1 MKKKKLTLSTSASAS
16 NIKRSINIEYAKS
29 QNKNSVIIEKKNI
42 RSGFRKINK
51 QSSRNQIISG
61 IKTDKIFN
69 KNSALIN
76 SDSEQRKLAEQR
88 ATRRVKGQ
96 IVEEKV
102 IKSKPI
108 VKKREYKLTLSR
120 ALDEDNLGFKS
131 RSLASIKRAKRKE
144 NNAISKD
151 ISLKNDKPIVR
162 NVDVPKVITIREL
175 ANRMAEQASSLIK
188 HLLSM
193 GVTATINH
201 SIDADTAEYLIKE
214 FGHNP
219 IRSEKIDI
227 KIDKTVSL
235 SGIDLKKRAPIVTVM
250 GHVDHGKTSLLDSIR
265 DTNIVLG
272 EHGGITQHIG
282 AYQVNMNN
290 EKITFI
296 DTPGHAAFTEMRARG
311 SKLTDIVVLVV
322 AADEG
327 VKPQTIEA
335 IKHAKAAKVPIVVA
349 INKCDLPEANPQ
361 NVKNQLLEHELI
373 AEELSGDTLFAEIS
387 VKAKKNLDKI
397 KENILLQADL
407 LDLKADHKSRASGII
422 LESKIDIGRGPIS
435 TVIITSGTLKKGDYF
450 VSGSTW
456 GKIRALINDK
466 GVTIEQAIPS
476 TPVEIVGMNG
486 PAKAGDD
493 FIVVENESK
502 AKDINVYRKEN
513 LKPEKSSLIFATQES
528 AFKDKKIKELNII
541 IKSDVHGSS
550 EAIKT
555 AILNIKNDEVLPKII
570 HSDIGLITET
580 DVVLARASNAVLVAF
595 NVKASKE
602 AKKMSENNKID
613 IKYFNIIYEVLDFIK
628 SKLSGMLKP
637 NIKETIIGSAEVM
650 QIFKVSKFGKVAGSK
665 VTEGEINQDSNA
677 RLIRDGNVIYTGK
690 INSIY
695 KEKNVAKQVSA
706 GLECGIILKDF
717 ADYKEKDI
725 IEAYSAIITEKR
737 IWWKGIIII
746 NCLKDS

>member
-1 MKKKKLTLSTSASAS
+1 MEKKSFKKKLTLSVSSSTK
-16 NIKRSINIEYAKS
+16 KRSDKIRYAKS
-29 QNKNSVIIEKKNI
+29 QNKNSVIIEKKNV
-42 RSGFRKINK
+42 RSGFRKTN
-51 QSSRNQIISG
+51 QQFSRDQVRSG
-61 IKTDKIFN
+61 TKTGKIFN
-69 KNSALIN
+69 KDLDLIN
-76 SDSEQRKLAEQR
+76 KDSEKRKLAEQR
-88 ATRRVKGQ
+88 ATRRVKGP
-96 IVEEKV
+96 IIEEKV

-144 NNAISKD
+144 NIAISKD
-151 ISLKNDKPIVR
+151 ASLENDKPIVR

-219 IRSEKIDI
+219 IREEKIDI
-227 KIDKTVSL
+227 KIDKTSL
-235 SGIDLKKRAPIVTVM
+235 SPGADLKKRAPIVTVM

-265 DTNIVLG
+265 DTDVVSG
-272 EHGGITQHIG
+272 EYGGITQHIG

-322 AADEG
+322 AADDG
-327 VKPQTIEA
+327 VKPQTVEA

-349 INKCDLPEANPQ
+349 ISKCDLHEANPQ

-373 AEELSGDTLFAEIS
+373 AEELSGDTLFSEVS
-387 VKAKKNLDKI
+387 SKTKKNLDKI
-397 KENILLQADL
+397 KENILLQAEL
-407 LDLKADHKSRASGII
+407 LDLKADHNGKASGVI
-422 LESKIDIGRGPIS
+422 LESKIDVGRGPIS
-435 TVIITSGTLKKGDYF
+435 TVIIINGTLKKGDYF

-476 TPVEIVGMNG
+476 TPVEILGING

-502 AKDINVYRKEN
+502 AKEINAYRKEN
-513 LKPEKSSLIFATQES
+513 LQSEKNSLVFATQDS
-528 AFKDKKIKELNII
+528 AFKDNKINELNII
-541 IKSDVHGSS
+541 IKSDVQGSS
-550 EAIKT
+550 EAINT
-555 AILNIKNDEVLPKII
+555 AILNIKNEEVLPKII

-580 DVVLARASNAVLVAF
+580 DVSLARASNAVLIAF
-595 NVKASKE
+595 NVKPSKE
-602 AKKMSENNKID
+602 AKKMAEHNKIE

-628 SKLSGMLKP
+628 SNLSSMLKP
-637 NIKETIIGSAEVM
+637 SIEEQIIGSAEVM
-650 QIFKVSKFGKVAGSK
+650 EIFKVSKFGKVAGSK
-665 VTEGEINQDSNA
+665 VMEGEINQDSNA
-677 RLIRDGNVIYTGK
+677 RLIRDGNIVYTGK
-690 INSIY
+690 ISSIY
-695 KEKNVAKQVSA
+695 REKNAAKEVGA

-725 IEAYSAIITEKR
+725 IEAFSVTTSERR
-737 IWWKGIIII
+737 I
-746 NCLKDS
+746 